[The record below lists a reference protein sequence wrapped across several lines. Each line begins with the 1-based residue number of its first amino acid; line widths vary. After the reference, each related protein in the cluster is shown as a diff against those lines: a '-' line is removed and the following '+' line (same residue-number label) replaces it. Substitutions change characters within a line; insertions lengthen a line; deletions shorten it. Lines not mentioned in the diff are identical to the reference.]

1 MSIKYSYEPGMCK
14 ATHYNGLWP
23 VKYEGTSGLY
33 KKIEMVCSCGING
46 CKDDCEVFENAPEI
60 YPMVKEWLMKD
71 KQYESI
77 RW

>member
-33 KKIEMVCSCGING
+33 KKLRWYAVVGLMDVKMTAKYLRMHQKYIQRLKNG
-46 CKDDCEVFENAPEI
+46 
-60 YPMVKEWLMKD
+60 
-71 KQYESI
+71 
-77 RW
+77 